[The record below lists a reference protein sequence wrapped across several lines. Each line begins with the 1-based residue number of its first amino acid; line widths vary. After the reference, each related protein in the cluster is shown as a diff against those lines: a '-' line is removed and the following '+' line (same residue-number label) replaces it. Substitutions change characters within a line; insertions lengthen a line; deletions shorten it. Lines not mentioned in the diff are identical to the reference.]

1 MNSLAQT
8 ATHVDHL
15 TGTPAPRPASPQD
28 LEIKDAHLIFNA
40 VWMELENE
48 FGRENLRFP
57 REIILLGGA
66 PGSGKGT
73 NTEFIMSLRD
83 ITCEPL
89 VMSALLDSPEARRI
103 KDAGGM
109 VGDREAV
116 SILFRK
122 LLEPDYQNGALID
135 GFPRTNVQVECCK
148 LLYDRMLSMHREF
161 DGTPHARHFRRPTF
175 HIVVLFV
182 EERESINRQ
191 LKRGREIEAHNEKV
205 RMTGV
210 GTLMELRP
218 TDLDVELARKRYQ
231 TFKEKTWDALESL
244 KKIFHYHFINAM
256 GPIEEVQ
263 RNIVQEFQ
271 YQSSLELD
279 PRTFE
284 AIKGIPLA
292 SEITVHARQE
302 LVRRLDSYELEAS
315 ALFKEVVEFIDRK
328 IMPIVQRHAISGQA
342 NINSE
347 DPLLENPHALAM
359 LIDVLSERGFQP
371 VVDVHRIEV
380 PQFVDLTT
388 GQITCRVKRVV
399 RFIIRFRGSEI
410 RRGH

>member
-1 MNSLAQT
+1 MPDSAVPQAT
-8 ATHVDHL
+8 A
-15 TGTPAPRPASPQD
+15 GNAPAARPQGPAD
-28 LEIKDAHLIFNA
+28 LEIKDAQLIFNT
-40 VWMELENE
+40 VWRELEQE
-48 FGRENLRFP
+48 RGRDNLRFP

-66 PGSGKGT
+66 PGAGKGT
-73 NTEFIMSLRD
+73 NTEFIMRLRD
-83 ITCEPL
+83 ITCEPI
-89 VMSALLDSPEARRI
+89 VMSSLLDSPEARRL

-116 SILFRK
+116 SILLRR
-122 LLEPDYQNGALID
+122 LLDPQYENGALID
-135 GFPRTNVQVECCK
+135 GFPRTKVQVECCK
-148 LLYDRMLSMHREF
+148 LLYERMLQLHREH
-161 DGTPHARHFRRPTF
+161 DGTHEALFFRRPVF

-182 EERESINRQ
+182 EERESISRQ
-191 LKRGREIEAHNEKV
+191 LKRGREIAAHNEEV
-205 RMTGV
+205 RLTGV
-210 GTLMELRP
+210 GSALEERA
-218 TDLDVELARKRYQ
+218 TDLDPQLARKRYQ

-256 GPIEEVQ
+256 GGVEEVQ
-263 RNIVQEFQ
+263 QNIVKEFQ

-284 AIKGIPLA
+284 AIKCLPLA

-302 LVRRLDSYELEAS
+302 LVRRLDSYELEEP
-315 ALFKEVVEFIDRK
+315 ALFREVIDFIGRK
-328 IMPIVQRHAISGQA
+328 LMPIIRRHAISGQA

-347 DPLLENPHALAM
+347 DPLLDNHHALTM

-380 PQFVDLTT
+380 PQFVDQTT

-410 RRGH
+410 RRGY